1 VVGFLLPNLSF
12 FATSTMMFVAA
23 LLLTCVAQTLG
34 ADCGDASAISTKSQS
49 CITQMTSN
57 IGGGV
62 CNAWNGYI
70 CCVKDAFAG
79 CDMDSKIDSVVN
91 TMKTMYSGQPG
102 FADISSCAAATCSGG
117 SSSGST
123 AGGAPSPVETT
134 LTAKIEVI
142 DPTTFS
148 IEIYIDAVKN
158 KTGSTAVTA
167 EVKLWEVA
175 LVYSVPDATTEA
187 ALKAAIVKAMGLAE
201 ADIKV
206 VIQAAGSRRLGDK
219 RRLAANAAV
228 TMTTVDAAKAKALM
242 TESSDSAKIN
252 DLETELGGSVTATKP
267 TAKAK
272 VETKVT
278 TDPSKVDALT
288 TQLVEAGSDLGLTVT
303 ATVGSSSEDQTSN
316 STWSFLFAPLLILL
330 IKTIQ

>member
-1 VVGFLLPNLSF
+1 MGMLI
-12 FATSTMMFVAA
+12 AT
-23 LLLTCVAQTLG
+23 LLLICVAQTFG
-34 ADCGDASAISTKSQS
+34 TNCGDSSAITTKSQS
-49 CITQMTSN
+49 CITEMTSN

-70 CCVKDAFAG
+70 CCVKVAFAG
-79 CDMDSKIDSVVN
+79 CGMDSKIDSIVD
-91 TMKTMYSGQPG
+91 TMKTMYSGQSG

-123 AGGAPSPVETT
+123 EGGGENSAPSPVKTI
-134 LTAKIEVI
+134 LTAKIEVV

-158 KTGSTAVTA
+158 KTGSNAVTA

-187 ALKAAIVKAMGLAE
+187 TLKAAIAKAMVLAE
-201 ADIKV
+201 GDIKV
-206 VIQAAGSRRLGDK
+206 VIQAGTRRLGDK

-228 TMTTVDAAKAKALM
+228 TMTTADAAKAKTLM
-242 TESSDSAKIN
+242 TESGNSENIN

-272 VETKVT
+272 VETIVST
-278 TDPSKVDALT
+278 EPSKVDTLT
-288 TQLVEAGSDLGLTVT
+288 TQVVEAGSDLGLTVT
-303 ATVGSSSEDQTSN
+303 ATVGSSMETKDQTSN
-316 STWSFLFAPLLILL
+316 SNWSFLFAPLL
-330 IKTIQ
+330 

>member
-1 VVGFLLPNLSF
+1 MLV
-12 FATSTMMFVAA
+12 AT
-23 LLLTCVAQTLG
+23 LLLACVAQTFG
-34 ADCGDASAISTKSQS
+34 TDCGDSSAITAKSQS

-57 IGGGV
+57 VGGGGV

-79 CDMDSKIDSVVN
+79 CGMDSKIDSIVN

-102 FADISSCAAATCSGG
+102 FADISSCAEATCSGG

-123 AGGAPSPVETT
+123 GGDGENSAPSLVETT

-148 IEIYIDAVKN
+148 IQIYIDSVKS
-158 KTGSTAVTA
+158 KTGSSAVTA
-167 EVKLWEVA
+167 EVKMWEVA
-175 LVYSVPDATTEA
+175 LVYSVPDNTTEA
-187 ALKAAIVKAMGLAE
+187 KLKAAIAKAMVLTE
-201 ADIKV
+201 NDIKV
-206 VIQAAGSRRLGDK
+206 VFQAGSRRLGAK

-228 TMTTVDAAKAKALM
+228 TMTTADAAKAKTLM
-242 TESSDSAKIN
+242 TDSGNSAKIN
-252 DLETELGGSVTATKP
+252 DLATELGGSVTATKP

-272 VETKVT
+272 VETKVST
-278 TDPSKVDALT
+278 EPSKVDALT

-303 ATVGSSSEDQTSN
+303 ATVGSSMETDQTSN
-316 STWSFLFAPLLILL
+316 SNWSFLFAPLLILL
-330 IKTIQ
+330 INTIQ